1 MLCRFFL
8 AALLACAAPA
18 AHAWG
23 RLGHEAI
30 GTVAGELLK
39 PKARLAVKKILGNDY
54 LADAGTWLDEVRT
67 SARGM
72 GPLAG
77 DKEAAA
83 FNKKF
88 PDSNK
93 WHFTNL
99 PLGTLAYSDGSR
111 FASPDDAIHT
121 VRACV
126 ATLEGRSNKLSPK
139 QALRVLV
146 HVVGDLHQPLHVGTG
161 YFDVRN
167 PDAPKLI
174 TAAGSVTDKSEEDLG
189 GNKVQ
194 VGHGNF
200 DSLHAYWDTK
210 LVERVASTANADKL
224 AAYLK
229 RNVNLTTWRTAG
241 DYHAWA
247 EQWATETV
255 HEALL
260 VYKGIEFKA
269 AKLSNSKRLET
280 LEAEL
285 SKDYEAQQKLRTQ
298 TQLAKAG
305 FHLADLLNS
314 LEWKT
319 P

>member
-1 MLCRFFL
+1 MLRPLFL
-8 AALLACAAPA
+8 AALVALAAPA

-23 RLGHEAI
+23 KLGHEAI
-30 GTVAGELLK
+30 GKVAGDLLK
-39 PKARLAVKKILGNDY
+39 PKARLAVKKILGNDD
-54 LADAGTWLDEVRT
+54 LADASTWLDEVR
-67 SARGM
+67 SAERGM

-77 DKEAAA
+77 DKEAVA

-111 FASPDDAIHT
+111 FAAPDDSIHT
-121 VRACV
+121 VRLCI
-126 ATLEGRSNKLSPK
+126 ATLEGRSNKLTPK

-161 YFDVRN
+161 YFDVRD

-174 TAAGSVTDKSEEDLG
+174 TAPGSASGKEEDLG

-194 VGHGNF
+194 TGHGGF
-200 DSLHAYWDTK
+200 DNLHSYWDTK
-210 LVERVASTANADKL
+210 LVERVASTGNADKL
-224 AAYLK
+224 GAYLR
-229 RNVNLTTWRTAG
+229 RNVNMTTWRTAG

-247 EQWATETV
+247 EQWATDTV

-260 VYKGIEFKA
+260 AYKGIVFNA
-269 AKLSNSKRLET
+269 AKVSDGKRLLA

-285 SKDYEAQQKLRTQ
+285 PKDYEAQQKLRAQ

-305 FHLADLLNS
+305 YHLADLLNS
-314 LEWKT
+314 LEWKL

>member
-1 MLCRFFL
+1 MFRRLFL
-8 AALLACAAPA
+8 VVMAVAVAPSS
-18 AHAWG
+18 HAWG

-30 GTVAGELLK
+30 GTLAGDLLK
-39 PKARLAVKKILGNDY
+39 QKARLNVKKILGNDD
-54 LADAGTWLDEVRT
+54 LADAGVWLDEVR
-67 SARGM
+67 SAERGM

-77 DKEAAA
+77 DKDAAA

-99 PLGTLAYSDGSR
+99 PLGTLVYTDGNR

-121 VRACV
+121 VRACLAV
-126 ATLEGRSNKLSPK
+126 LEGRSTKLSPK
-139 QALRVLV
+139 QALRVIV
-146 HVVGDLHQPLHVGTG
+146 HVVGDLHQPLHVGTV

-167 PDAPKLI
+167 PDAPKLV
-174 TAAGSVTDKSEEDLG
+174 TAPGSVTDKSEEDLG

-229 RNVNLTTWRTAG
+229 RNVNMTTWRTPG

-247 EQWATETV
+247 EQWATDTV

-260 VYKGIEFKA
+260 AYKGVEFKA
-269 AKLSNSKRLET
+269 AKVSASKRLEA
-280 LEAEL
+280 LDAEL
-285 SKDYEAQQKLRTQ
+285 PKDYEAQQKLRVQ

-314 LEWKT
+314 IDWKI